1 MFNYPINVT
10 IDTNIFDACKYDLS
24 ENSTLQVLANHVNE
38 GKVRIYLSDIVLR
51 EAKAHLEKQAKD
63 LYSLIRKNRADL
75 LNVAGENFIEFAGLE
90 GYIAIPNKEKVIENP
105 CARFDEYIRSLKPV
119 IFDNTLID
127 IGGIIED
134 YFEYNAPFEHSEK
147 KRKEF
152 PDAFIANQI
161 REGLPKS
168 DAVIISADKGFKS
181 ACSKGG
187 DYIFYDSLGDL
198 YNKISEQDTDY
209 ELTISILNELDE
221 KINLAIKKNVENYE
235 FISVY
240 GRSQDRKG
248 VVSGYDYSETMLRKI
263 ENVSHCLHIV
273 DDIKDKKAVI
283 TLKCFADIEM
293 DCYYKDY
300 NNAPW
305 DSEQKEYVYV
315 DTKNIIEKHK
325 ARFGVRICLD
335 LCKKKF
341 ELNDVVIFLGA
352 DTRKDRYIV
361 EEEMEKPDWG
371 GEYDTC
377 PDCGCGIS
385 RKNDGGNGFCID
397 CAPNH

>member
-10 IDTNIFDACKYDLS
+10 LDTNVFDACKYDLS
-24 ENSTLQVLANHVNE
+24 DNSTLRVLANHVKE
-38 GKVRIYLSDIVLR
+38 GKVKIYLSDIVLK
-51 EAKAHLEKQAKD
+51 EAKAHLEKQSTD
-63 LYSLIRKNRADL
+63 IYSLIRNNRADL
-75 LNVAGENFIEFAGLE
+75 LKVADENLIELTGLK
-90 GYIAIPNKEKVIENP
+90 GYIAIPNKEKIKENVY
-105 CARFDEYIRSLKPV
+105 ARFDEYVKSLNPE
-119 IFDNTLID
+119 IFDNSLID
-127 IGGIIED
+127 LDNVIED

-168 DAVIISADKGFKS
+168 DAVIISSDKGFRC

-187 DYIFYDSLGDL
+187 DYTFFNSLGDL

-209 ELTISILNELDE
+209 DLTISILKDLDE
-221 KINLAIKKNVENYE
+221 SIDLAIKENVENYE
-235 FISVY
+235 YITVY
-240 GRSQDRKG
+240 GQSHDRKG
-248 VVSGYDYSETMLRKI
+248 VVSGYDYSETMLSKI

-293 DCYYKDY
+293 DCYFKDY
-300 NNAPW
+300 DNAPW

-315 DTKNIIEKHK
+315 NTKNVIEKHK
-325 ARFGVRICLD
+325 ARFGVRLCLD
-335 LCKKKF
+335 LCEKKF
-341 ELNDVVIFLGA
+341 ELNDVVIFLGG
-352 DTRKDRYIV
+352 DTRIDRYIV
-361 EEEMEKPDWG
+361 DEEMEPLDWG
-371 GEYDTC
+371 EEYNTC

-385 RKNDGGNGFCID
+385 HKNDGGNGFCID
-397 CAPNH
+397 CAQNH